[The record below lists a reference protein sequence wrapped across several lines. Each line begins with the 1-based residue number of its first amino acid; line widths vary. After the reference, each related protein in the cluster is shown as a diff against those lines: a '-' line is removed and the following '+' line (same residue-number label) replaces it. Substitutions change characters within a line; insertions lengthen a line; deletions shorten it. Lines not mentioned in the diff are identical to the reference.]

1 MIYLNEVSK
10 AKEKER
16 FMFEGSES
24 FQVALSV
31 FSEGAAQALRGK
43 YEILPPQ
50 FS

>member
-24 FQVALSV
+24 FQIALSV
-31 FSEGAAQALRGK
+31 FKGEQRSVEGEMRSMS
-43 YEILPPQ
+43 P
-50 FS
+50 SR